1 MFNIV
6 LINPEIPQ
14 NTGNVAR
21 SVISQKCA
29 LHLVKPIGFRIDDSS
44 LKRAGLD
51 YWQFVDLKVWESTD
65 EFFMSNDI
73 ERMHFFSKKGAVRYD
88 QADYSKGDFLV
99 FGPESTGLDSQTLA
113 KYLNKTRYIP
123 MPDERVRSI
132 NLSSAVSVALFEAM
146 RQNGFFNKNA

>member
-14 NTGNVAR
+14 NTGNIAR
-21 SVISQKCA
+21 SVISQKCR
-29 LHLVKPIGFRIDDSS
+29 LHLVKPLGFTIDDTS

-51 YWQFVDLKVWESTD
+51 YWQFVDVTIWESV
-65 EFFMSNDI
+65 EMFFNENSN
-73 ERMHFFSKKGAVRYD
+73 EKMHFFSKKGKVRYD
-88 QADYSKGDFLV
+88 QAQYSEGDFLV

-113 KYLNKTRYIP
+113 KYSNKTRYIP

>member
-21 SVISQKCA
+21 SVISQKCR
-29 LHLVKPIGFRIDDSS
+29 LHLVKPIGFRIDDAS

-51 YWQFVDLKVWESTD
+51 YWQFVDLKIWDSID
-65 EFFMSNDI
+65 EFFLSNDI
-73 ERMHFFSKKGAVRYD
+73 ERMHFFSKKGSVRYD
-88 QADYSKGDFLV
+88 HAEYSKGDFLV
-99 FGPESTGLDSQTLA
+99 FGPESTGLDSQMLA

-132 NLSSAVSVALFEAM
+132 NLSSAVSVVLFEAM

>member
-14 NTGNVAR
+14 NTGNIAR
-21 SVISQKCA
+21 SVISQKCR
-29 LHLVKPIGFRIDDSS
+29 LHLVKPIGFKIDDTS

-51 YWQFVDLKVWESTD
+51 YWQFVDLVVWDSAED
-65 EFFMSNDI
+65 FYDKNDI
-73 ERMHFFSKKGAVRYD
+73 ERMHFFSKKGSVRYD
-88 QADYSKGDFLV
+88 HAEYSKGDFLI
-99 FGPESTGLDSQTLA
+99 FGPESTGLDEKLLA
-113 KYLNKTRYIP
+113 KYPNKTRYIP

-132 NLSSAVSVALFEAM
+132 NLSSAASVVLFEAM